1 MKKILFTLALLFIA
15 FSNVNA
21 QSYAISETPKQLVES
36 KTSGTYTFTMGA
48 DITPDKIDEV
58 SKYYTENLKI
68 SFDLITNKT
77 IVKLLNNDEQS
88 RMIIGR
94 FLIAAGASNVHIGD
108 EIITVAAGF
117 PTTVNPIIQN
127 GLMPVY
133 VDVDPETYIA
143 IDEQLEAA
151 ISPKSRAIMMAHT
164 LGNPFNL
171 DLVARLAEKHNLW
184 VIEDS
189 CDALGGTYKGQN
201 LGTFGD
207 LATFSFYPAHH
218 ITTGEGGA
226 VVVKKVIHKRIV
238 ESFRDWGRDCWC
250 APGCDNTCLK
260 RYEWTLGT
268 LPEGYDHKYT
278 YSHLGYNLKSGDIQA
293 AIGLAQLDRLDS
305 FIELRRRNWQYLSN
319 GLKGLEE
326 FLLLPKASE
335 NSEPSWF
342 GYALTVKPASPKS
355 RNQIVQE
362 LNDKKIGTRL
372 LFGGNLL
379 RQPAFIDTPRR
390 VVGDLANTD
399 RIMNDSFWV
408 GVWPGLSTQMLD
420 YIIETLHK
428 ILKVN

>member
-1 MKKILFTLALLFIA
+1 MIPYGRH
-15 FSNVNA
+15 S
-21 QSYAISETPKQLVES
+21 ISEDDIAAVVAALKSDWLTTGPLVEEFES
-36 KTSGTYTFTMGA
+36 ALEKIAGAPCISVSSGTAALHCAYAAIGLE
-48 DITPDKIDEV
+48 PGDEV
-58 SKYYTENLKI
+58 
-68 SFDLITNKT
+68 
-77 IVKLLNNDEQS
+77 
-88 RMIIGR
+88 
-94 FLIAAGASNVHIGD
+94 
-108 EIITVAAGF
+108 ITVAAGF
-117 PTTVNPIIQN
+117 PTTVTPIIQN

-305 FIELRRRNWQYLSN
+305 FIELRRRNWQYLSD
-319 GLKGLEE
+319 GLKSLEE

-342 GYALTVKPASPKS
+342 GFALTVKPASPKS

-390 VVGDLANTD
+390 VVGDLVNTD

>member
-1 MKKILFTLALLFIA
+1 MVNSGSSANLLALSSL
-15 FSNVNA
+15 
-21 QSYAISETPKQLVES
+21 
-36 KTSGTYTFTMGA
+36 TSPAHGDRALKPG
-48 DITPDKIDEV
+48 DEV
-58 SKYYTENLKI
+58 
-68 SFDLITNKT
+68 
-77 IVKLLNNDEQS
+77 
-88 RMIIGR
+88 
-94 FLIAAGASNVHIGD
+94 
-108 EIITVAAGF
+108 ITVAAGF
-117 PTTVNPIIQN
+117 PTTVTPIIQN

-226 VVVKKVIHKRIV
+226 VVVKKVIHKRVV

-319 GLKGLEE
+319 GFKGLEE

-342 GYALTVKPASPKS
+342 GFALTVKPASPKS

-379 RQPAFIDTPRR
+379 RQPAFINTPRR
-390 VVGDLANTD
+390 VVGDLKNTD
-399 RIMNDSFWV
+399 IVMKDTFWI
-408 GVWPGLSTQMLD
+408 GVWPGLTLPMLD
-420 YIIETLHK
+420 YMIETLHK
-428 ILKVN
+428 ILGIRL